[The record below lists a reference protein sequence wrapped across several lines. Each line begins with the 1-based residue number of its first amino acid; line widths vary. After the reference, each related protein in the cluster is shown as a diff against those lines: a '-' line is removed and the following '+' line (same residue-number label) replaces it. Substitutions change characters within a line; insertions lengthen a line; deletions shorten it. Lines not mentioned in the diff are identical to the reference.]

1 MLYLSNFAASN
12 PVESEKAVEN
22 QEWRAVNEPRLA
34 TLEAESAT
42 RSSHIE
48 ELEAEKRRMEVEVAA
63 LKESLTKFKELS
75 CGRMISSIGRKDFY
89 EMIGEQ
95 GRGIV
100 LLKEELGIII

>member
-75 CGRMISSIGRKDFY
+75 CGRITSKLNNEFFFIMW
-89 EMIGEQ
+89 
-95 GRGIV
+95 
-100 LLKEELGIII
+100 